1 MVEIKVA
8 VFDDNQQRRELLQI
22 LLDSME
28 GYTCTGAYEDCRDV
42 LRHIAGNPPDV
53 VLMDIDMPHVNGI
66 EGLLLIKQHFPKV
79 KVLMQTIFEDEDKI
93 FSAMVAGADGYI
105 LKKAAPLKLLEGI
118 REVMEGGAPMT
129 PVVAKQVLLLFSN
142 KHKSIPKNNFDL
154 TPRETEILS
163 LLVEGHS
170 YKMIAAKC
178 NVSYATVNSHIS
190 SIYQKLKVS
199 SGTEAVAIA
208 IEAGIAG
215 RKGKS

>member
-1 MVEIKVA
+1 MKNIRIA
-8 VFDDNQQRRELLQI
+8 VFDDNQPRRELLQI
-22 LLDSME
+22 LLDSTE
-28 GYTCTGAYEDCRDV
+28 EFTCTGAYEDCRDV
-42 LRHIAGNPPDV
+42 LRLMAKDVPDV

-66 EGLLLIKQHFPKV
+66 EGLILIKQHFPQV

-105 LKKAAPLKLLEGI
+105 LKKTSPLKLLEGI

-142 KHKSIPKNNFDL
+142 KHKSIPKNDFDL
-154 TPRETEILS
+154 TPREMEILS
-163 LLVEGHS
+163 LLVEGYS

-190 SIYQKLKVS
+190 NIYHKLQVS

-215 RKGKS
+215 RKK

>member
-1 MVEIKVA
+1 MKTIRIA
-8 VFDDNQQRRELLQI
+8 VFDDNQPRRELLQI
-22 LLDSME
+22 LLDSTD
-28 GYTCTGAYEDCRDV
+28 GYTCTGAYEDCRDI
-42 LRHIAGNPPDV
+42 LRHIAGDPPDV

-66 EGLLLIKQHFPKV
+66 EGLALIKQHFPQV

-93 FSAMVAGADGYI
+93 FNAIVAGADGYI
-105 LKKAAPLKLLEGI
+105 LKKTSPLRLLEGI
-118 REVMEGGAPMT
+118 REVIEGGAPMT

-142 KHKSIPKNNFDL
+142 KHKSIPKNDFDL
-154 TPRETEILS
+154 TPREMEILS
-163 LLVEGHS
+163 LLVEGYS

-190 SIYQKLKVS
+190 SIYHKLQVS

-215 RKGKS
+215 KKAR

>member
-1 MVEIKVA
+1 MKTIRVA
-8 VFDDNQQRRELLQI
+8 VFDDNMPRRELLQI
-22 LLDSME
+22 LLDSTD
-28 GYTCTGAYEDCRDV
+28 GYACTGAYEDCREV
-42 LRHIAGNPPDV
+42 LRHIAGDPPDV

-66 EGLLLIKQHFPKV
+66 EGLALIKQHFPKV

-93 FSAMVAGADGYI
+93 FNAIVAGADGYI

-154 TPRETEILS
+154 TPRESEILT
-163 LLVEGHS
+163 LLVEGYS

-178 NVSYATVNSHIS
+178 NVTYATVNSHIS
-190 SIYQKLKVS
+190 SIYHKLQVS
-199 SGTEAVAIA
+199 SGTEAVALA
-208 IEAGIAG
+208 IESGIAG
-215 RKGKS
+215 RKKS

>member
-1 MVEIKVA
+1 MKTIRIA
-8 VFDDNQQRRELLQI
+8 VFDDNQPRRELLQI
-22 LLDSME
+22 LLDSTDE
-28 GYTCTGAYEDCRDV
+28 FTCTGAYEDCRDV
-42 LRHIAGNPPDV
+42 LRHIVHDVPDV

-66 EGLLLIKQHFPKV
+66 EGLILIKQQFPQV

-105 LKKAAPLKLLEGI
+105 LKKTSPLKLLEGI

-142 KHKSIPKNNFDL
+142 KHKSIPKNDFDL
-154 TPRETEILS
+154 TPREMEILS
-163 LLVEGHS
+163 LLVEGYS

-190 SIYQKLKVS
+190 NIYQKLQVS

-208 IEAGIAG
+208 IQSGIAG
-215 RKGKS
+215 NKKQ